1 LQAKKDEKR
10 KKIDRMTKKN
20 IEERRIFLM
29 NETCCEMMELLDAA
43 FLYRKPIEE
52 RILMFASLLYLR
64 KEEALLIKPEEEQ
77 YVEDVVLY
85 NEKGNIL
92 HYNERVF
99 WVNGN
104 QEFRTVLEETLSKF
118 AEAKKPERFLQIA
131 NILSDLKLKKSEFLA
146 MLDYAIH
153 DFGGRNIGVY
163 GQPHELTEIVKS
175 LLDSSVHVVFDP
187 FGGLMDFATS
197 FSTVYYANEI
207 SSSIRDIAMFRL
219 ALADVLD
226 FCVISHKDSAD
237 WTDKNNY
244 DAIVTVPP
252 FGYRMH
258 MSGDEE
264 GVSENSEIVAIK
276 RFEETT
282 NEHGQLITIVPVSFL
297 YGESART
304 RLLRERLTRKNLLD
318 SIIQLPGGV
327 FSNTGLVT
335 AIVVLKKQR
344 ENGQRIK
351 LIDAS
356 NCFVKKGRQNV
367 LDVEAVKRLYEE
379 SRLEVT
385 TEEILN
391 QNCSWDVQWYWN
403 RLTAV
408 YSEGYTVVR
417 LADVL
422 GPVRATRHYTETIGR
437 FVSIGSMPSDYLEY
451 EKKPEDFPEKE
462 SLSNALKI
470 TEPVLLVSSIG
481 APKPTYCKASE
492 ESPVYVK
499 SDIFAFSISNKTI
512 HEGYLCMEMAKRLI
526 PTMGALYPRLSRIQ
540 ILETCVEF
548 PSLDEQRS
556 IVEQKNIYEQA
567 RQRAGLDKEKIELL
581 ETLLEKRKHEYIEE
595 VRNRKHD
602 MKTPMG
608 QMRSTIKLLDSLAN
622 QITGEPAEKLK
633 LYVQRQR
640 RAMDTLSEIVS
651 HIADEEVFAT
661 PEPINLSEV
670 LSSCQTATEKY
681 VVAYYPDEAVLK
693 EAGLTKPMV
702 MMGKSDLLRLVQNII
717 GNAVERGFVDDYP
730 EYSLN
735 ISLTIKKGF
744 YIIDFS
750 NNGRPLP
757 EGMTKERYGMK
768 GVKGKGSDGEGKG
781 GYIVKSI
788 TEHYGGDYDV
798 YSQQFAGMWFTHVI
812 VKLPIYQDN
821 E

>member
-1 LQAKKDEKR
+1 MLV
-10 KKIDRMTKKN
+10 
-20 IEERRIFLM
+20 
-29 NETCCEMMELLDAA
+29 LL
-43 FLYRKPIEE
+43 
-52 RILMFASLLYLR
+52 ASLLYLR
-64 KEEALLIKPEEEQ
+64 QNNSLIDVRKGIGDEGEMMIRTGNDIWIYPSVDVIEKTCNEEFIKLMARTLSQ
-77 YVEDVVLY
+77 FGNVED
-85 NEKGNIL
+85 K
-92 HYNERVF
+92 
-99 WVNGN
+99 
-104 QEFRTVLEETLSKF
+104 QELLEVADMLNNVALEDKDWLAF
-118 AEAKKPERFLQIA
+118 YDM
-131 NILSDLKLKKSEFLA
+131 ILSSSTSK
-146 MLDYAIH
+146 YY
-153 DFGGRNIGVY
+153 GVFT
-163 GQPHELTEIVKS
+163 QPHELS
-175 LLDSSVHVVFDP
+175 QLASFLLGSKVRRIFDP
-187 FGGLMDFATS
+187 FGGVMDFATTIIKDRDY
-197 FSTVYYANEI
+197 FFTANEI
-207 SSSIRDIAMFRL
+207 NYNTSDIAMFRL
-219 ALADVLD
+219 AMAGVLNQ
-226 FCVISHKDSAD
+226 CKINHQNSEEWVI
-237 WTDKNNY
+237 DKKF
-244 DAIVTVPP
+244 DAIVTLPP
-252 FGYRMH
+252 FGLKMH
-258 MSGDEE
+258 MRDDH
-264 GVSENSEIVAIK
+264 GVVNENSEIVALK

-282 NEHGQLITIVPVSFL
+282 YEDGQLITIVPASFL
-297 YGESART
+297 TMETSSAYA
-304 RLLRERLTRKNLLD
+304 LRERLTKRNLLD
-318 SIIQLPGGV
+318 CVIQLPGGI
-327 FSNTGLVT
+327 FPHTGLVT
-335 AIVVLKKQR
+335 AVIVLKKHR
-344 ENGQRIK
+344 EKGQRIK
-351 LIDAS
+351 FIDAS
-356 NCFVKKGRQNV
+356 TCVKKDNQYM
-367 LDVEAVKRLYEE
+367 LDVEAVKRLYDECG
-379 SRLEVT
+379 LELT

-391 QNCSWDVQWYWN
+391 QKCTWNVQWYWN
-403 RLTAV
+403 RLNAE
-408 YSEGYTVVR
+408 YSQGYTVVR
-417 LADVL
+417 LADL
-422 GPVRATRHYTETIGR
+422 ITPVRSARRYPETRGHV
-437 FVSIGSMPSDYLEY
+437 VSVGNLSSDCFSY
-451 EKKPEDFPEKE
+451 EKRPEDFPMRDIVK
-462 SLSNALKI
+462 NAVKI
-470 TEPVLLVSSIG
+470 TEPAFFVSLMG

-492 ESPVYVK
+492 ELPVFVRG
-499 SDIFAFSISNKTI
+499 DIFVFKISNKTI
-512 HEGYLCMEMAKRLI
+512 HEGYFCKELAKRLI
-526 PTMGALYPRLSRIQ
+526 PTMGALYPKLTKTQ

-556 IVEQKNIYEQA
+556 IVEQKNIFEQA
-567 RQRAGLDKEKIELL
+567 RQTAGLDKEKMEWL
-581 ETLLEKRKHEYIEE
+581 EALLEKRKHEYIEE

-608 QMRSTIKLLDSLAN
+608 QMRSTLKLLESLAN
-622 QITGEPAEKLK
+622 QITGEPAEKLR